1 LRASVPLRSALKMA
15 READLRVVHEVD
27 SAVAPEALPFARV
40 HEVPLAPAGRTGRD
54 VVVAARARKRNTKQK
69 PPNRRIIYK
78 VGLSS
83 HTVFSSQAINAS
95 RSATTS

>member
-1 LRASVPLRSALKMA
+1 MA
-15 READLRVVHEVD
+15 RETDLRAVHEVGLP
-27 SAVAPEALPFARV
+27 VAR
-40 HEVPLAPAGRTGRD
+40 EVPPLAAAGQPGRD
-54 VVVAARARKRNTKQK
+54 VVVAALARKRNSEQK

>member
-1 LRASVPLRSALKMA
+1 MA
-15 READLRVVHEVD
+15 VHEVD
-27 SAVAPEALPFARV
+27 LAVAREGLPFAKVR
-40 HEVPLAPAGRTGRD
+40 EVLPSAGAAQPGRRD
-54 VVVAARARKRNTKQK
+54 VVVAVALARKRNTAQK
-69 PPNRRIIYK
+69 PSRRIIYK

>member
-1 LRASVPLRSALKMA
+1 MA
-15 READLRVVHEVD
+15 VHEVD
-27 SAVAPEALPFARV
+27 LTVAREALPFARV
-40 HEVPLAPAGRTGRD
+40 REVLPSAGAGQPGRRD
-54 VVVAARARKRNTKQK
+54 VVVVAAALARKRNTEQK
-69 PPNRRIIYK
+69 PNRRRIYK

>member
-1 LRASVPLRSALKMA
+1 MVA
-15 READLRVVHEVD
+15 HEVD
-27 SAVAPEALPFARV
+27 LAVDREALPFARV
-40 HEVPLAPAGRTGRD
+40 HEGPPLGAAGQPGRRD
-54 VVVAARARKRNTKQK
+54 VVVVAALARKRNTEQK
-69 PPNRRIIYK
+69 PNRRIIYK

>member
-1 LRASVPLRSALKMA
+1 MA
-15 READLRVVHEVD
+15 VHEVD
-27 SAVAPEALPFARV
+27 LAAAREALPFARV
-40 HEVPLAPAGRTGRD
+40 HEVPPLAAADQPGRD
-54 VVVAARARKRNTKQK
+54 VVVAAARARKRNTEQK
-69 PPNRRIIYK
+69 PNRRIIYK